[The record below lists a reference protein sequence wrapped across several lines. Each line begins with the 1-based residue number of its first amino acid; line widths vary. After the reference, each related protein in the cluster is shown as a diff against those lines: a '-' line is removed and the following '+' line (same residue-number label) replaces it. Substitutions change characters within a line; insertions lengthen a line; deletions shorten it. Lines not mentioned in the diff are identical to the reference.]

1 MTCFMCRRKVIV
13 AWFRD
18 GTDERVCPGCVNRA
32 LREADR
38 ILEQESFRRTLERFR
53 RMGFG

>member
-1 MTCFMCRRKVIV
+1 MTCSTCRRQVIV
-13 AWFRD
+13 AWHRD
-18 GTDERVCPGCVNRA
+18 GTDERVCSGCINRA

-38 ILEQESFRRTLERFR
+38 ILQQEDFRRTLERFR